1 MLLLFMKVILMWK
14 LYQIE
19 TLLIQLLMFS
29 HIFFGGGAN
38 GSIKYGPEGDN
49 TYFNDNLYFYLG
61 CRK

>member
-1 MLLLFMKVILMWK
+1 MWK

-29 HIFFGGGAN
+29 HIFGGGAN